1 MARSLN
7 YLILLVTLWAIQVPA
22 AVVREEDVARLF
34 PQGRAATI
42 ITVVTST
49 ATGATTTTI
58 K

>member
-1 MARSLN
+1 MASSLHF
-7 YLILLVTLWAIQVPA
+7 LLLLVALCAIQVPA
-22 AVVREEDVARLF
+22 AVVREEDVARIL

-42 ITVVTST
+42 ITVVTTT